1 MDKIDSFLGMSEK
14 AFGAVAIVCGTIAT
28 ALGGRDVM
36 LTALIAFMSI
46 DYITGLITAGIF
58 KASPKSKTGTLES
71 RAALK
76 GLFRKGG
83 ILVIVYMAVQLEKV
97 TGMEIIRNAVV
108 TGFIA
113 SEGISIVENLGL
125 MGLPMPSIIVKALDA
140 LKQKSEAPQINSE
153 NKE

>member
-1 MDKIDSFLGMSEK
+1 MDKINNFLGMSEK
-14 AFGAVAIVCGTIAT
+14 AFGAVALIFGAITT
-28 ALGGRDVM
+28 ALGGKDVM
-36 LTALIAFMSI
+36 LVTLIWFMCA
-46 DYITGLITAGIF
+46 DYGTGLITAGIF
-58 KASPKSKTGTLES
+58 KASPKSKTGALES
-71 RAALK
+71 RASLK

-83 ILVIVYMAVQLEKV
+83 MLLMVFMAVQLDKV

-125 MGLPMPSIIVKALDA
+125 MGLPMPTIITKALDA
-140 LKQKSEAPQINSE
+140 LKQKSEAPQINSK

>member
-14 AFGAVAIVCGTIAT
+14 AFGAVALIFGAITT
-28 ALGGRDVM
+28 ALGGKDVM
-36 LTALIAFMSI
+36 LVTLIWFMCA
-46 DYITGLITAGIF
+46 DYGTGLITAGVF
-58 KASPKSKTGTLES
+58 KASPKSKTGALES
-71 RAALK
+71 RASLK

-83 ILVIVYMAVQLEKV
+83 ILLMVFMAVQLDKV

-125 MGLPMPSIIVKALDA
+125 MGLPMPTVITKALDA
-140 LKQKSEAPQINSE
+140 LKQKSEAPINSE
-153 NKE
+153 NKK